1 MTDPGADDVLA
12 AHRGDV
18 AALQR
23 LVTAHLPWIE
33 AQVRARL
40 SAAARRDGETV
51 DFVQEALVEVLRDGP
66 RFLIDS
72 TAGFRAL
79 LLRIV
84 ENNLRDRARAR
95 QRQCRDVRRER
106 ELPCDS
112 VLMLDAPARSVTG
125 PPAQA
130 ERQERAAWLRLAL
143 ELLEP
148 EDREVI
154 RLREWEGQTFGEIG
168 AAVGLGEEAVR
179 KRYARAL
186 PRLAQ
191 KLELLRRGQW
201 RQTLGDGPVAD

>member
-1 MTDPGADDVLA
+1 MTEPPIESEVLA
-12 AHRGDV
+12 MHRGDP

-23 LVTAHLPWIE
+23 LVATHLPWIE
-33 AQVRARL
+33 TQVRARL
-40 SAAARRDGETV
+40 SAAVRRDGDTQ
-51 DFVQEALVEVLRDGP
+51 DFVQDALIEVLRDGP
-66 RFLIDS
+66 RFVIDS

-84 ENNLRDRARAR
+84 ENNLRDRVRH
-95 QRQCRDVRRER
+95 QHRQCRDVRRER
-106 ELPCDS
+106 ELAGDS
-112 VLMLDAPARSVTG
+112 VLLLDAPARSVTE

-130 ERQERAAWLRLAL
+130 ERHERAAWLRLAL

-154 RLREWEGQTFGEIG
+154 RLREWEGRTFGEIG
-168 AAVGLGEEAVR
+168 ATLGVGEEAVR
-179 KRYARAL
+179 KRYGRAL

-201 RQTLGDGPVAD
+201 RQTLGDGLVG